1 MFNDIT
7 SGFSGCFFLT
17 DRYIVDY
24 SQISEIRMVNEK
36 ITTKGKV
43 CEIEVYKGGLK
54 VGKDRVFEDDLIQ
67 LLALH

>member
-1 MFNDIT
+1 MTLHPDFQAA
-7 SGFSGCFFLT
+7 FSLLT
-17 DRYIVDY
+17 DNIVDY
-24 SQISEIRMVNEK
+24 SQISKIRMVNEK

>member
-1 MFNDIT
+1 
-7 SGFSGCFFLT
+7 
-17 DRYIVDY
+17 
-24 SQISEIRMVNEK
+24 MVNEK